1 MVPDFCYSF
10 KVASATLLTHIFL
23 TLEVILNVLTF
34 YSPPKHSFCLYL
46 LMSSFVSVFNLCM
59 QSVLQNEDVSELT
72 DQPGS
77 SKQRVHGVGQVN
89 MRWCE
94 HV

>member
-1 MVPDFCYSF
+1 M
-10 KVASATLLTHIFL
+10 FL
-23 TLEVILNVLTF
+23 TLEVIHNVLTF

-46 LMSSFVSVFNLCM
+46 LMSSFVTVFNLCM
-59 QSVLQNEDVSELT
+59 QSVLQNEDVSKLT

-77 SKQRVHGVGQVN
+77 SKQCVHGVGQVN

-94 HV
+94 HVQSV

>member
-1 MVPDFCYSF
+1 
-10 KVASATLLTHIFL
+10 
-23 TLEVILNVLTF
+23 
-34 YSPPKHSFCLYL
+34 
-46 LMSSFVSVFNLCM
+46 MSSFVSVFNLCM